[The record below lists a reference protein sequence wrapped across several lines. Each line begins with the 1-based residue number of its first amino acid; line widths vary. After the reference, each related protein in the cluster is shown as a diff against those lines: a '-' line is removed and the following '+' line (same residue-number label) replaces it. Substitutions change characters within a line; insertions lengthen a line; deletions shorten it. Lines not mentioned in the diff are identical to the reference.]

1 MKLTQLDDLARIKPH
16 FALKKML
23 VGGNILAFVAFMSGV
38 GSNDYF
44 TPGHTN
50 AYCLMF
56 GYCSTLIFTMGAGSF
71 YGL

>member
-16 FALKKML
+16 IALKKML
-23 VGGNILAFVAFMSGV
+23 VVAFMSGV

-50 AYCLMF
+50 AFCLMF
-56 GYCSTLIFTMGAGSF
+56 GYCSTLIFTMGAGGF